1 MHKLF
6 SDCAREM
13 SREAAAITK
22 DSLAVRIDKQTGQ
35 VLIYPMEDFRKV
47 VEGNMIAPIYW
58 AIELVAAV
66 AKDRASRGLKRWQP
80 EKECKEQSCSWD
92 RLPQWVMS
100 DKSPTPRP
108 KQAWKEL
115 LPLSWPSRCI
125 TGSAAA

>member
-1 MHKLF
+1 
-6 SDCAREM
+6 
-13 SREAAAITK
+13 
-22 DSLAVRIDKQTGQ
+22 
-35 VLIYPMEDFRKV
+35 
-47 VEGNMIAPIYW
+47 MIAPIYW

-66 AKDRASRGLKRWQP
+66 AKDRASSGLKRWQP
-80 EKECKEQSCSWD
+80 EEGLQGAVVFLD
-92 RLPQWVMS
+92 PLPPPAMS